1 MNNNLGLCSISFSK
15 HTPEEILRAM
25 KKVGLSVIEWGSEL
39 ITKKVF

>member
-1 MNNNLGLCSISFSK
+1 MNNNLGLCSISFRK

-25 KKVGLSVIEWGSEL
+25 KEVGLSVIEWGSEL